1 MSAIWAATSTGFDLE
16 TIKTAALGISGAS
29 LIIGLILMKVVSNV
43 VGKVVSLVV
52 FVAIALAGYSQ
63 RASIVDCANKVQAEA
78 TTISTETP
86 EATCNFFG
94 QEITLKIPQTS
105 K

>member
-1 MSAIWAATSTGFDLE
+1 MSAIWAATSTGFDIE

-52 FVAIALAGYSQ
+52 FVAIALAGYSLRPQPSVQ
-63 RASIVDCANKVQAEA
+63 RRQKPNAIFLVKRS
-78 TTISTETP
+78 
-86 EATCNFFG
+86 
-94 QEITLKIPQTS
+94 L
-105 K
+105 